1 MAKPEIK
8 QPTVRVNA
16 ATKVKLDEIKSRT
29 DLSHPDLLEKAVD
42 LLALD
47 MQVRQLESDL
57 SDMIADKASLAEYQR
72 LTAIFDGASKDGLK

>member
-1 MAKPEIK
+1 MTKSEIK

-16 ATKVKLDEIKSRT
+16 ATKVKLDEIKSKT
-29 DLSHPDLLEKAVD
+29 DLSHPDLLERAVE

-57 SDMIADKASLAEYQR
+57 SDIVADEASLAKYKR
-72 LTAIFDGASKDGLK
+72 VTAIFDGASKDGLK